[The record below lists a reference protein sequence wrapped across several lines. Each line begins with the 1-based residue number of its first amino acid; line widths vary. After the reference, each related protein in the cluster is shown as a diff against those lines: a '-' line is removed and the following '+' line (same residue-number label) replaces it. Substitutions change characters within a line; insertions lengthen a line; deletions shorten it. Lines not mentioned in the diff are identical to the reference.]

1 MSVRYDIISP
11 YTTDDTAEQNNPTYP
26 ADGTLAAISDSPTPL
41 ASLLIPTGISQF
53 NLRQVNGWQGGY
65 FGMADA
71 TGGDSAWIRT
81 TSNGLIP
88 YTEGAATTGGNSY
101 LGTSGWYF
109 KEGYISKVYA
119 NTIDCEALAPRHTNE
134 INFKSPGSTLWFG
147 YRIITDDK
155 GSGTTSPTTPIST
168 YLFGCGKGGG
178 QYASIRSATAQ
189 LQTSGASYYAELTG
203 GSLTYTRTIH
213 APDANGTMS
222 VSKLVFTSTG
232 ATTGLIDVPTGAR
245 YLVIEVFIAATSVKS
260 FHKVAIDT
268 SCTSTSLI
276 QTTTKGQYG
285 LQLTIQPIQFTLTN
299 ATSITGGTRYTLT
312 MNVGSVMSISA
323 GTPPSAASA
332 SPQITKVYAQA

>member
-1 MSVRYDIISP
+1 MSPSP
-11 YTTDDTAEQNNPTYP
+11 NYFPNSWLPVGNNYSE
-26 ADGTLAAISDSPTPL
+26 TLMIPISDSPIGIL
-41 ASLLIPTGISQF
+41 ALNIPDHTSQM
-53 NLRQVNGWQGGY
+53 NCRNANGYYGLANPVGNDYEWLRSSGL
-65 FGMADA
+65 
-71 TGGDSAWIRT
+71 
-81 TSNGLIP
+81 GLIP
-88 YTEGAATTGGNSY
+88 YESGAASSGGHSN
-101 LGTSGWYF
+101 LGTSSWYF
-109 KEGYISKVYA
+109 KEAYVGKVVA
-119 NTIDCEALAPRHTNE
+119 NTIDCEGLAPRHTNE

-312 MNVGSVMSISA
+312 LSAGSVMSISA
-323 GTPPSAASA
+323 GTTPSAASA